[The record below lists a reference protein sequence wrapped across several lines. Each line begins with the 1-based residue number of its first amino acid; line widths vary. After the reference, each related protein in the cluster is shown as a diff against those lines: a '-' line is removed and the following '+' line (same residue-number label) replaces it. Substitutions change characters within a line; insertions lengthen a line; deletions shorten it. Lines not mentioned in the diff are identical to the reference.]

1 MIAPKKD
8 LEDTPGKSIA
18 VRSCKPHWPPARSAR
33 RLSAAARSAS
43 LRLIMPRKR
52 DLKFA
57 NSRASSDGYSRFF
70 RIMHSSAYMAE
81 LAETT
86 LALWH
91 EIETASKSQILKP
104 HDLLFYAMSGSTPEG
119 NLGEME
125 CVLAN
130 LGVLYQR

>member
-1 MIAPKKD
+1 VQAA
-8 LEDTPGKSIA
+8 LAARA
-18 VRSCKPHWPPARSAR
+18 VGTALIGGGTIG
-33 RLSAAARSAS
+33 LSAAYYAAQ
-43 LRLIMPRKR
+43 R